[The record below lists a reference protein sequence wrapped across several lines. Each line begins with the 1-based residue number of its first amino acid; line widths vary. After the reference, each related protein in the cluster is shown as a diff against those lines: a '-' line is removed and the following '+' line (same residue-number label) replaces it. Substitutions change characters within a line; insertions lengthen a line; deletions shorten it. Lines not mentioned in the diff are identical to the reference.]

1 MDRRC
6 AVTWV
11 KTSTSFP
18 DELADLGVSDTL
30 YRTHHEVLT
39 YLYNLEKDSCRLKVS
54 RLSKIATSPD
64 AHLAAREAVDL
75 GLWRYHEDDV
85 EYELVNHADVLHQ
98 SLAAQRKKRTQ
109 DAKDQARA
117 RQRADAAKQA
127 VAAADS
133 SPSGSASVTDSGTE
147 SGEPHTTNQYN
158 HTTRSRS
165 RASTQE
171 HYNPS
176 DPWSD
181 ATVIPPGSEN
191 RVQPEGGPPLS
202 VMAG

>member
-1 MDRRC
+1 
-6 AVTWV
+6 VTWV

-18 DELADLGVSDTL
+18 DELADLGVSDAL

-39 YLYNLEKDSCRLKVS
+39 YLYNLEKDSCRFKVG

-64 AHLAAREAVDL
+64 AYLAAREAVDL
-75 GLWRYHEDDV
+75 GLWCYHEDDG
-85 EYELVNHADVLHQ
+85 EYELVNHADVLRQ

-127 VAAADS
+127 VADADGS
-133 SPSGSASVTDSGTE
+133 SSGSASVTDSGTE
-147 SGEPHTTNQYN
+147 SGEPHTNNQCN
-158 HTTRSRS
+158 HTSGSRS

-171 HYNPS
+171 HYDS
-176 DPWSD
+176 LDPWSD
-181 ATVIPPGSEN
+181 ATVTPPGSGN
-191 RVQPEGGPPLS
+191 GVHPVG
-202 VMAG
+202 AGHVR